1 MRKSDLVNA
10 IAVKADLNK
19 EQAQHVLDSIL
30 EQIADAMERRDTV
43 NLVGF
48 GSFVARHRGARAGK
62 NPQTGE
68 AITIGASNTVAFR
81 PGKGL
86 REAVLPL
93 SEAASAPT
101 QAVQATSAP
110 RTSSRKKAS
119 FAHQSSAHA

>member
-19 EQAQHVLDSIL
+19 EQAQQVLDSIL

-93 SEAASAPT
+93 SEVVSTPVAQT
-101 QAVQATSAP
+101 VQAAAP
-110 RTSSRKKAS
+110 RTSTRKKAA
-119 FAHQSSAHA
+119 FAHQGSAHA